1 MSEQPLLTYSDVS
14 LTRRQTLTLWRDRVE
29 VAGSVLLGY
38 DYQAAFP
45 LKSISPYV
53 QRVAMRDRL
62 FGTFLSLGVI
72 GTLVAAV
79 CYQFPG
85 FNLDT
90 TLGQLLLLLP
100 LVSLIVCG
108 CTFKKVAFTQ
118 FLSPQ
123 GTLLFGVVKGGK
135 ERERYEEVV
144 ARLVEEIK
152 RAGGSEGEG

>member
-1 MSEQPLLTYSDVS
+1 MSEQPLLTYTDVS
-14 LTRRQTLTLWRDRVE
+14 LTRRQTLTLWSDRVG
-29 VAGSVLLGY
+29 VAGSVLLGH

-45 LKSISPYV
+45 LKGISPYV

-72 GTLVAAV
+72 STLVAAV

-90 TLGQLLLLLP
+90 TLGQLLLLPP

-135 ERERYEEVV
+135 EQERYEEVV

-152 RAGGSEGEG
+152 RAGEREGEG